1 MTEAMPFLQN
11 YDITFLRPPTIP
23 EGAFLL
29 MPGAYKID
37 TIICMICLFLNRDT
51 GYNERKR

>member
-1 MTEAMPFLQN
+1 MGLAPQKETVWGF
-11 YDITFLRPPTIP
+11 P